1 MSMKRFIYFFGIVLL
16 LASCRQ
22 ETSREQITDPID
34 YNKYLATASNP
45 TYDEAL
51 NEVEF
56 WSKRLR
62 PDSSGVGDLGPLA
75 AAYTK
80 LFQATGNASYLSDA
94 ESLYMKAMAISA
106 NNKDIYA
113 RGLAR
118 TYISQHRFKEAEEIL
133 RESYQGISSKRATE
147 FMLFDALMELGNYD
161 EAETFLKKLQNT
173 SDYNYLIRK
182 AKWSDH
188 KGDLTNAINYMETA
202 KDIAESRDS
211 KTLKIWTYSN
221 LGDFYGHDGRIRDA
235 YLNYLKTLELQP
247 DNAYVKKGIAWI
259 AYSYEEDVEE
269 VRRILDSVMV
279 NHKVPDYY
287 LILADMAEYEG
298 NEKLMNSLLDKFIE
312 TASSNVYGAMYNT
325 SLIEV
330 LTESRPEKARRMAE
344 IEIENRPT
352 PEIYALLAY
361 TMAMT
366 GDKEE
371 AGEIIDSHVRKKTFE
386 PMSLYFSASVY
397 KLNGNTKELKGV
409 KKELEEAS
417 FELGPVLV
425 KKIKEL

>member
-1 MSMKRFIYFFGIVLL
+1 MKRFIYFFGIVLL

>member
-1 MSMKRFIYFFGIVLL
+1 
-16 LASCRQ
+16 
-22 ETSREQITDPID
+22 
-34 YNKYLATASNP
+34 
-45 TYDEAL
+45 
-51 NEVEF
+51 
-56 WSKRLR
+56 
-62 PDSSGVGDLGPLA
+62 SGVGDLGPLA